1 MLRDVEI
8 AALRNAVRSLAE
20 STELLVESAGVL
32 AVLRGRNSPYAS
44 HRTVEYAHS
53 QNDGPII
60 IANRRRILIV
70 SPTCNLVPT
79 NIPLTIEEMGERWGW
94 DDERDAC
101 WFSSEIP
108 ALLVEPVIS
117 VLRRYG
123 LVGQTSALV
132 RAAWPVPVLERWD
145 EEGRPVYRVR
155 SAPSL
160 ATVAEG

>member
-8 AALRNAVRSLAE
+8 AALRNAVKSLAE

-70 SPTCNLVPT
+70 SPTCNLVPDL
-79 NIPLTIEEMGERWGW
+79 PLTVEMGGERWGW

-108 ALLVEPVIS
+108 ALLVEPVLS

-132 RAAWPVPVLERWD
+132 RAAWPVPRLAGWD
-145 EEGRPVYRVR
+145 SEGRPIYVR
-155 SAPSL
+155 SAPFL